1 MEELLSGLPQDS
13 GVLNIIVVLLLL
25 TLIPTLLMVMTSFTR
40 VLIILSFT
48 RSALGTQQT
57 PPNQVLI
64 GIALALTFFIMAPVM
79 SQIKTEAYDPY
90 MKEEL
95 SVLEAMERAE
105 GPLREFMFSQ
115 AQTEPKSLN
124 LFLGMAGFTKTPSSL
139 EDIPLTVLIPSFVT
153 GELTK
158 AFKIGFMLFLPFIMI
173 DMIVSSI
180 LMSMG
185 MMMLPPAM
193 VSLPFK
199 ILLFVMVDGWE
210 LVMKTI
216 IMSFG

>member
-13 GVLNIIVVLLLL
+13 AVLNIIVVLLLL
-25 TLIPTLLMVMTSFTR
+25 TLIPTLLMAMTSFTR

-64 GIALALTFFIMAPVM
+64 GIALALTFFIMAPVL
-79 SQIKTEAYDPY
+79 SQIKAEAYGPY

-95 SVLEAMERAE
+95 SVLEAMERAK

-124 LFLGMAGFTKTPSSL
+124 LFLGMAGFTKAPSTL
-139 EDIPLTVLIPSFVT
+139 EEIPLSVLIPSFVT

-216 IMSFG
+216 VMSFG